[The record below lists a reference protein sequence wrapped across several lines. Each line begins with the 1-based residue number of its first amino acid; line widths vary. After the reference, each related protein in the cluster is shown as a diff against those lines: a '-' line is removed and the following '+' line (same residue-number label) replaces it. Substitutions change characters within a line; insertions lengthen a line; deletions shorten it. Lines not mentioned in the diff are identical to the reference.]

1 MNGFTEEQKKNLKV
15 INKKFYFKVGAL
27 TLKIFLLLLFAN
39 FLVVFVDA
47 FYVHSK
53 VFTFVMSFS
62 AGFCFSRLLLEN
74 LRILG
79 DNLKADTLK
88 ILQNKE

>member
-1 MNGFTEEQKKNLKV
+1 
-15 INKKFYFKVGAL
+15 
-27 TLKIFLLLLFAN
+27 
-39 FLVVFVDA
+39 
-47 FYVHSK
+47 
-53 VFTFVMSFS
+53 MSFS